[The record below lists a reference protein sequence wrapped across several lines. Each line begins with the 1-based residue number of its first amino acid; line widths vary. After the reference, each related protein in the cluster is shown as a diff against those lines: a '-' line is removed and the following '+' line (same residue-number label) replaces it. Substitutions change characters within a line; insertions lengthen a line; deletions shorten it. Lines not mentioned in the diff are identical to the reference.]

1 MVIYVLNFVLI
12 DLKYTSF
19 HVTLMYMVLSQHPLI
34 ITTTRKEFFPEN

>member
-19 HVTLMYMVLSQHPLI
+19 HVTLMYMVPVTACFDYYYIKKRIFS
-34 ITTTRKEFFPEN
+34 